1 MQLISNFSHA
11 QFLQSK
17 QHHYRSTDSCS
28 LSSNQSIISVLLLNN
43 KYFIVYY
50 LSKILLNSY
59 C

>member
-17 QHHYRSTDSCS
+17 QHHYRSTDPC
-28 LSSNQSIISVLLLNN
+28 SNQSIISVLLLNN

-50 LSKILLNSY
+50 LSKILLNNY